1 LSLLTRRSAA
11 TAEGYNSLVRTRH
24 LLLVVLA
31 GLAIA
36 GPPLVAAQIPA
47 PTHPGEVAPDIA
59 AQLDGSALTATM
71 AYGARLYDAQ
81 CTTCH
86 GANGDGVGG
95 VDLRSGKF
103 RNAVSDQDL
112 ARVITT
118 GIQGTGMLAF
128 KFDPSELAGIVAYLR
143 NMNSFDRG
151 SVKLGDTGRG
161 QTVFDGKGGCAR
173 CHRAGAQGSGVAPNL
188 SDIGATRSPGSLVRS
203 LMDPTSQMMPINR
216 PVRAVTRDGKVIN
229 GRRLNEDTYT
239 VQLVDD
245 QEKLVSLVKADL
257 REYTILTV
265 SPMPSFKDRLTDNE
279 LADVVAYLLSLKGR

>member
-1 LSLLTRRSAA
+1 
-11 TAEGYNSLVRTRH
+11 
-24 LLLVVLA
+24 
-31 GLAIA
+31 
-36 GPPLVAAQIPA
+36 
-47 PTHPGEVAPDIA
+47 
-59 AQLDGSALTATM
+59 M

-103 RNAVSDQDL
+103 RNAVSDQEL

-118 GIQGTGMLAF
+118 GIKGTGMLAF
-128 KFDPSELAGIVAYLR
+128 KFDTSELAGIVAYLR

-161 QTVFDGKGGCAR
+161 QTVFDRKGGCAR
-173 CHRAGAQGSGVAPNL
+173 CHRVGAQGSRVAPDL
-188 SDIGATRSPGSLVRS
+188 SDIGAMRSPGSLVRS
-203 LMDPTSQMMPINR
+203 LTDPTSQMMPINR
-216 PVRAVTRDGKVIN
+216 PVRAVMRDGRVIN

-265 SPMPSFKDRLTDNE
+265 SPMPSFKDRLTEDE

>member
-1 LSLLTRRSAA
+1 VRAQPLLFFA
-11 TAEGYNSLVRTRH
+11 
-24 LLLVVLA
+24 VL

-36 GPPLVAAQIPA
+36 GPPPLAAQNPA
-47 PTHPGEVAPDIA
+47 GHPDEYAPADI
-59 AQLDGSALTATM
+59 

-86 GANGDGVGG
+86 GATGDGISS

-103 RNAVSDQDL
+103 RNAATDQDL
-112 ARVITT
+112 SRVITN
-118 GIQGTGMLAF
+118 GIQGTGMQAF

-151 SVKLGDTGRG
+151 SVKAGDAGRG
-161 QTVFDGKGGCAR
+161 RMAFDGKGGCAR
-173 CHRAGAQGSGVAPNL
+173 CHRVGAQGSRVAPDL
-188 SDIGATRSPGSLVRS
+188 SEIGAARSPGSLVRS
-203 LMDPTSQMMPINR
+203 LTDPTSQMMPINR

-239 VQLVDD
+239 VQLLDE
-245 QEKLVSLVKADL
+245 QERLVSLAKADL
-257 REYTILTV
+257 REFTILSV
-265 SPMPSFKDRLTDNE
+265 SPMPSYKNTFTPDE